1 MNSPFSARR
10 CAALFFAFTAL
21 FALSCGA
28 APSRAEVFAKAD
40 RLIADPAFADYRGW
54 LKYLKFRTDA
64 DAQRLG
70 YDSPAAAQ
78 ALERLADWTGRIEAD
93 PQILGKLRGAQEW
106 AYESR
111 ADGSGQPFRLNI
123 PTDYDGSRATP
134 LSLYA
139 HGYSGNHVEF
149 TTGWKDKTGAF
160 EMSILGRS
168 RGGFFHG
175 LSEADVMDALAYV
188 RAHWNI
194 DSSRIFLN
202 GGSMGGLASYWLG
215 ARHPEIWASI
225 RPDCGIA
232 LEAPLGNLRHTP
244 AYAIHSRDD
253 NVVPILQDKASVRR
267 LRELGGMAVYEQID
281 GFKHAAWDYVPGNT
295 RAAAWE
301 LEQVRPDPKT
311 VRDIDFT
318 ALDAASARGW
328 WARVA
333 FWGDEPRPAR
343 MILSFREGN
352 FLYVTLDNIAVLA
365 IDTKDSPLDCAKPLR
380 LSADGAVF
388 LTVPAPL
395 PETILLARKNGEWTV
410 IPTLPECPARP
421 HTPGGS
427 DNVYDGSPIL
437 IVYGTTGT
445 AQENAAMKD
454 AARHAARSP
463 NASWPDD
470 NIDRSPADG
479 VSHYQ
484 LLYGELPVKADS
496 EVTDADIA
504 EKNLVLIGTAAQNS
518 LVAKMAEKLPVG
530 FRDGRIVF
538 SDGADCPSQENA
550 LGLTYFNPLAPKNLI
565 LWLASEDAGFYRA
578 GAPLPQ
584 ILSVSPGVDAAVM
597 DSQRPTLLIAR
608 AFNTGWNWCA
618 GRYDSPL
625 LPENCLGEEDAA
637 RWMAG
642 VLAKATNSEFGA
654 RSRTFRMLYRLVPSL
669 SFTPHI
675 TRQMDVSLFYYNR
688 PILTAPLSGKALTQL
703 NRQIKSSPIQAIQI
717 FPDPDALEID
727 SQRNYNVAF
736 TAGDLW
742 ALTVTGA
749 IVDEGSLS
757 SVDTEAAIL
766 NYRGE

>member
-1 MNSPFSARR
+1 VRR

-21 FALSCGA
+21 FALSSQA
-28 APSRAEVFAKAD
+28 APSRAEVFAQTD
-40 RLIADPAFADYRGW
+40 RLIADPALADYRGW
-54 LKYLKFRTDA
+54 LKYLEFRVGA

-70 YDSPAAAQ
+70 DDSPAAAE
-78 ALERLADWTGRIEAD
+78 ALERLADWAGKIEAD
-93 PQILGKLRGAQEW
+93 PQLLGKLRGVQEW
-106 AYESR
+106 AYESK

-123 PTDYDGSRATP
+123 PTDYDPARATP

-139 HGYSGNHVEF
+139 HGYSGSHVEH
-149 TTGWKDKTGAF
+149 TVGWAEKTGAF
-160 EMSILGRS
+160 DMAVLGRS
-168 RGGFFHG
+168 RGGFYHA
-175 LSEADVMDALAYV
+175 LSEVDVMDALAYV

-253 NVVPILQDKASVRR
+253 NIVPILQDKASVRR

-281 GFKHAAWDYVPGNT
+281 GFKHAAWDYAPGNT

-301 LEQVRPDPKT
+301 QEQVRPDQKT
-311 VRDIDFT
+311 IRDIDFT

-333 FWGDEPRPAR
+333 LWGDEPRPAR
-343 MILSFREGN
+343 MILTAREGN
-352 FLYVTLDNIAVLA
+352 FLYATLDNVAVLA
-365 IDTKDSPLDCAKPLR
+365 IDTQDAPFDCAKPLR
-380 LSADGAVF
+380 LSVDGAAF

-395 PETILLARKNGEWTV
+395 PETILLARQNGEWASV
-410 IPTLPECPARP
+410 SALPEGPGRV
-421 HTPGGS
+421 HTPGGA

-437 IVYGTTGT
+437 IVYGTTGS
-445 AQENAAMKD
+445 AEENAAMKD
-454 AARHAARSP
+454 AAHHASRSP

-470 NIDRSPADG
+470 DIDRSPADG

-496 EVTDADIA
+496 EVTDADICG
-504 EKNLVLIGTAAQNS
+504 KNLVLIGTAAQNS
-518 LVAKMAEKLPVG
+518 VVAKMAEKLPVA

-565 LWLASEDAGFYRA
+565 LWLASEDAAFYR
-578 GAPLPQ
+578 GGSPLPQ

-597 DSQRPTLLIAR
+597 DSQRPTLVIAR

-625 LPENCLGEEDAA
+625 IPEDCRSEEDAA

-642 VLAKATNSEFGA
+642 VLAKATDSQFGA
-654 RSRTFRMLYRLVPSL
+654 RSRSFRMLYRLVPSL
-669 SFTPHI
+669 SFTPLL
-675 TRQMDVSLFYYNR
+675 TRQADVSLFYYNR
-688 PILTAPLSGKALTQL
+688 PIVTAPLSGKALTQF
-703 NRQIKSSPIQAIQI
+703 NRQIKASPIQAIQI

-727 SQRNYNVAF
+727 TQRNYTVAF

-757 SVDTEAAIL
+757 TVDTQAAIL